1 MIDISNVANL
11 PGVYILKDKKGKV
24 LYVGKAKNLKNRL
37 KSHFQHDEFD
47 QRKAKMIELVKNFS
61 YIVTSNELEALVL
74 EANLIKQYKPPFNVL
89 LRDDK
94 SYPYL
99 RITMTEE
106 WPKIEVVRKPKKDGN
121 LYFGPYVPAQ
131 SMWEALSFIR
141 KNFSVRTCK
150 YSLSKPIKPCIQYQM
165 KRCPAPC
172 ARLISREDYMKG
184 MEDVIMF
191 LKGQKKELIEKLRQ
205 EMLSLSKEL
214 KFEQAGKIR
223 DQIKKLERIFEQ
235 QRVVSAN
242 LEDMDIIGIFIQ
254 NSKISV
260 NILFVRN
267 CILIGSKDYVIKKAF
282 YENASELTHSVIEAL
297 YSKEVL
303 IPPKLIILEKL
314 PEKIDGLKDWLTMK
328 RESEVQIRTP
338 CSKEEKDLLDMALN
352 NARIHLIQRIT
363 SEETLLQ
370 ELKERLEIKAL
381 RRGKAE
387 GLKIG
392 AFDVSTLFGAHSVGS
407 FIYWQDGSFNKNFY
421 RHLKIKETEG
431 IDDYS
436 AMKEIVLRVIKKF
449 WEGEIPTPD
458 LILIDGGK
466 GHLNTVLKIVNEL
479 KENLNIFAI
488 AKDPNRLILQD
499 GKEILLEDKK
509 PSSLLLRKIRDEAH
523 RFAISY
529 HKKLRKK
536 ATFVSILEKI
546 SGVGTKRRLML
557 LKHFGSI
564 SKIKEASPQEIASL
578 PGFSINLANK
588 ILEALNKT

>member
-47 QRKAKMIELVKNFS
+47 QRKAKMIELVKDFS

-370 ELKERLEIKAL
+370 ELKERLGLKSL
-381 RRGKAE
+381 PRGKAE

>member
-352 NARIHLIQRIT
+352 NARIHLMQKIT

-370 ELKERLEIKAL
+370 ELKEKLGLKSL
-381 RRGKAE
+381 PRGKAE

-466 GHLNTVLKIVNEL
+466 GHLNTVLKVVNEL

>member
-1 MIDISNVANL
+1 MIDVSKVANL
-11 PGVYILKDKKGKV
+11 PGVYILKDNKGKV

-37 KSHFQHDEFD
+37 KSHFQHDESD
-47 QRKAKMIELVKNFS
+47 QRKAKMIELVKDFS

-99 RITMTEE
+99 RITITEE

-150 YSLSKPIKPCIQYQM
+150 YNLSKPIKPCIQYQM

-184 MEDVIMF
+184 VEDVIMF

-205 EMLSLSKEL
+205 EMFSLSKEL

-314 PEKIDGLKDWLTMK
+314 PEKIDELKDWLTMK

-352 NARIHLIQRIT
+352 NARIHLMQKIT

-381 RRGKAE
+381 PRGKAE

-466 GHLNTVLKIVNEL
+466 GHLNTVLKVVNEL

-536 ATFVSILEKI
+536 ASFVSILEKI
-546 SGVGTKRRLML
+546 SGIGTKRRLML

>member
-1 MIDISNVANL
+1 
-11 PGVYILKDKKGKV
+11 
-24 LYVGKAKNLKNRL
+24 
-37 KSHFQHDEFD
+37 
-47 QRKAKMIELVKNFS
+47 
-61 YIVTSNELEALVL
+61 
-74 EANLIKQYKPPFNVL
+74 
-89 LRDDK
+89 
-94 SYPYL
+94 
-99 RITMTEE
+99 
-106 WPKIEVVRKPKKDGN
+106 
-121 LYFGPYVPAQ
+121 
-131 SMWEALSFIR
+131 
-141 KNFSVRTCK
+141 
-150 YSLSKPIKPCIQYQM
+150 
-165 KRCPAPC
+165 
-172 ARLISREDYMKG
+172 
-184 MEDVIMF
+184 
-191 LKGQKKELIEKLRQ
+191 
-205 EMLSLSKEL
+205 
-214 KFEQAGKIR
+214 
-223 DQIKKLERIFEQ
+223 
-235 QRVVSAN
+235 
-242 LEDMDIIGIFIQ
+242 MDIIGIFIQ

-282 YENASELTHSVIEAL
+282 FENASELTHSVIEAL

-303 IPPKLIILEKL
+303 IPPTLIILEKL
-314 PEKIDGLKDWLTMK
+314 PEKIDELKKWLSMK

-338 CSKEEKDLLDMALN
+338 SSKEEKDLLEMALN
-352 NARIHLIQRIT
+352 NARIHLMQKIT

-370 ELKERLEIKAL
+370 ELKERLGLKASPL
-381 RRGKAE
+381 HCESISRGKAE
-387 GLKIG
+387 GFKIG
-392 AFDVSTLFGAHSVGS
+392 AFDVSTLFGAYSVGS

-449 WEGEIPTPD
+449 WVDEIPTPD

-466 GHLNTVLKIVNEL
+466 GHLNTVLKVVNEL
-479 KENLNIFAI
+479 KEKLNIFAI

-546 SGVGTKRRLML
+546 SGVGTKRRLLL

-588 ILEALNKT
+588 ILESLNKT